1 MRKRIPRG
9 EDNKMAIK
17 KKFSY
22 PYESCWS
29 DANQSLLYLE
39 TGTWRTTRPKTDV
52 DQCSHCGICAMYC
65 PPQCMID
72 KGDHFEANLEF
83 CKGCGICVK
92 ECPRKAIKM
101 VREE

>member
-1 MRKRIPRG
+1 
-9 EDNKMAIK
+9 MAIK

-39 TGTWRTTRPKTDV
+39 TGTWRTIRPKL
-52 DQCSHCGICAMYC
+52 DQEKCNYCGLCALYC

-72 KGDHFEANLEF
+72 KGDHFEPNLEF
-83 CKGCGICVK
+83 CKGCGICAK
-92 ECPRKAIKM
+92 ECARKAIAM